1 MRAALLTIGL
11 AFMMALGGCYG
22 GPGGG
27 YGWHEAGW
35 GHDWHADRA
44 QGGGGGGWHPSGG
57 GGWQGGGGQSGGEH
71 NSYGGGGQ

>member
-1 MRAALLTIGL
+1 MRAALLTAGL

-35 GHDWHADRA
+35 GHDWHADRS
-44 QGGGGGGWHPSGG
+44 QGGGGWQSSSG
-57 GGWQGGGGQSGGEH
+57 GGWQGGGHGGGDR